1 MSIAEAGLDLKAHAL
16 PHQVEEAIPE
26 KRNEPP
32 RTIHTQ
38 INSEPIT
45 SERSVTNAE
54 DLLADGVIETLMEN
68 QRIPQIITPVSGRR
82 EFSPYGAHIVVP
94 PPGTR
99 IGDTLSIDSREPLRV
114 SVWPLEGGH
123 SRGEATVFD
132 ASHDQVQEVR
142 KRKAQA
148 RSQPKS

>member
-1 MSIAEAGLDLKAHAL
+1 MSIVEAGLDLKAHAL

-32 RTIHTQ
+32 FSPEIK
-38 INSEPIT
+38 SEPIG
-45 SERSVTNAE
+45 SNPVVTTAA
-54 DLLADGVIETLMEN
+54 DLLADGVIENLIEN
-68 QRIPQIITPVSGRR
+68 QRIPQIITPLSGRR